1 LSRKIDARELVA
13 ALGGLMVL
21 VSLFLDWFERDA
33 RSGSVIVARDN
44 AVTGWQVFESLDLV
58 LAALAI
64 LAIATGAAALGTI
77 ATLRATSLLPLGLV
91 LALIVVVQLVS
102 QPPAAWG
109 ADPAAGAWLALAGA
123 LLVLIGGVLTAASI
137 DVTVNVGARD
147 TRRRVP
153 AVDRRPSAA
162 SSGSG
167 SATSSGPGS
176 APAATPDPAPH
187 RSLLDDDPG
196 HGDPE
201 ATQPFRPVDEKT

>member
-147 TRRRVP
+147 TRRRVA